1 MNGLQAAWERARSEL
16 SANLRLRVGV
26 WAVAF
31 IVLFYT
37 VLVQGD
43 RVTAAYDEYAGG
55 ADRYARAERLRG
67 QAQWSELLAAEQ
79 ARNEQ
84 LGALFWEAETQG
96 LAEASL
102 QAALQELL
110 KPLEFRNMRMQSGVS
125 QPVPDVPDLWQIQA
139 QVTAGYRQGAELQ
152 LLHKIATHPRKLVVN
167 RLDLVPQ
174 NRRLLM
180 IVSAYFTGIPAESE

>member
-1 MNGLQAAWERARSEL
+1 MNGLKAAWERVRSEL
-16 SANLRLRVGV
+16 AANLRLRLGA

-31 IVLFYT
+31 IVLFYA

-43 RVTAAYDEYAGG
+43 RVGAAYDEYADG
-55 ADRYARAERLRG
+55 ADRFARAERLRG
-67 QAQWSELLAAEQ
+67 QGEWSELLAAEQ

-84 LGALFWEAETQG
+84 LSALFWEAETQG

-110 KPLEFRNMRMQSGVS
+110 KPLEFRNMRIQSGVS
-125 QPVPDVPDLWQIQA
+125 QPVPEVPGLWQIQA
-139 QVTAGYRQGAELQ
+139 QVNAGYRQGAELQ

-174 NRRLLM
+174 NRRLLL
-180 IVSAYFTGIPAESE
+180 IVSAYFTGIPPASE

>member
-1 MNGLQAAWERARSEL
+1 MNGLKAAWQRVRSEL
-16 SANLRLRVGV
+16 AANLRLRLGA

-31 IVLFYT
+31 IVLFYA

-43 RVTAAYDEYAGG
+43 RVAAAYDDYADG
-55 ADRYARAERLRG
+55 ADRFARAERLRG
-67 QAQWSELLAAEQ
+67 QGEWSELLAAEQ
-79 ARNEQ
+79 ERNEQ
-84 LGALFWEAETQG
+84 LSALFWEAETQG

-110 KPLEFRNMRMQSGVS
+110 RPLEFRNMRIQSGVS
-125 QPVPDVPDLWQIQA
+125 QPVPDVPGLWQIQA
-139 QVTAGYRQGAELQ
+139 QVNAGYRQGAELQ

-174 NRRLLM
+174 NRRLLL
-180 IVSAYFTGIPAESE
+180 IVSAYFTGIPPASE

>member
-1 MNGLQAAWERARSEL
+1 MNGLKAAWQRVRSEL
-16 SANLRLRVGV
+16 AANLRLRLGA

-31 IVLFYT
+31 IVLFYA

-43 RVTAAYDEYAGG
+43 RVGAAYDEYADG
-55 ADRYARAERLRG
+55 ADRFARAERLRG
-67 QAQWSELLAAEQ
+67 QGEWSELLAAEQ

-84 LGALFWEAETQG
+84 LSALFWEAETQG

-102 QAALQELL
+102 QAALQEVLR
-110 KPLEFRNMRMQSGVS
+110 PLEFRNMRIQSGVS
-125 QPVPDVPDLWQIQA
+125 QPVPDVPGLWQIQA
-139 QVTAGYRQGAELQ
+139 QVNAGYRQGAELQ

-174 NRRLLM
+174 NRRLLL
-180 IVSAYFTGIPAESE
+180 IVSAYFTGIPPASE

>member
-26 WAVAF
+26 WAVAL

>member
-1 MNGLQAAWERARSEL
+1 MNGLKAAWQRVRSEL
-16 SANLRLRVGV
+16 AANLRLRLGA

-31 IVLFYT
+31 IVLFYA

-43 RVTAAYDEYAGG
+43 RVAAAYDEYADG
-55 ADRYARAERLRG
+55 ADRFARAERLRG
-67 QAQWSELLAAEQ
+67 QGEWSELLAAEQ
-79 ARNEQ
+79 ERNEQ
-84 LGALFWEAETQG
+84 LSALFWEAETQG

-110 KPLEFRNMRMQSGVS
+110 RPLEFRNMRIQSGVS
-125 QPVPDVPDLWQIQA
+125 QPVPDVPGLWQIQA
-139 QVTAGYRQGAELQ
+139 QVNAGYRQGAELQ

-174 NRRLLM
+174 NRRLLL
-180 IVSAYFTGIPAESE
+180 IVSAYFTGIPPASE

>member
-1 MNGLQAAWERARSEL
+1 MNGLKAAWQRVRSEL
-16 SANLRLRVGV
+16 AANLRLRLGA

-31 IVLFYT
+31 IVLFYA

-43 RVTAAYDEYAGG
+43 RVAAAYDEYADG
-55 ADRYARAERLRG
+55 ADRFARAERLRG
-67 QAQWSELLAAEQ
+67 QGEWSELLAAEQ
-79 ARNEQ
+79 ERNEQ
-84 LGALFWEAETQG
+84 LSALFWEAETQG

-110 KPLEFRNMRMQSGVS
+110 RPLEFRNMRIQSGVS
-125 QPVPDVPDLWQIQA
+125 QPVLDVPGLWQIQA
-139 QVTAGYRQGAELQ
+139 QVNAGYRQGAELQ

-174 NRRLLM
+174 NRRLLL
-180 IVSAYFTGIPAESE
+180 IVSAYFTGIPAASE

>member
-1 MNGLQAAWERARSEL
+1 MNGLKAVWERVRSEL
-16 SANLRLRVGV
+16 ATNLRLRLGA

-31 IVLFYT
+31 IVLFYA

-43 RVTAAYDEYAGG
+43 RVGAAYDEYADG
-55 ADRYARAERLRG
+55 ADRFARAERLRG
-67 QAQWSELLAAEQ
+67 QGEWSELLAAEQ
-79 ARNEQ
+79 DRNEQ
-84 LGALFWEAETQG
+84 LSALFWEAETQG

-110 KPLEFRNMRMQSGVS
+110 RPLEFRNMRIQSGVS
-125 QPVPDVPDLWQIQA
+125 QPVPDVPGLWQIQA
-139 QVTAGYRQGAELQ
+139 QVNAGYRQGAELQ

-174 NRRLLM
+174 NRRLLL
-180 IVSAYFTGIPAESE
+180 IVSAYFTGIPPVSE

>member
-1 MNGLQAAWERARSEL
+1 MNGLKAAWERVRSEL
-16 SANLRLRVGV
+16 AANLRLRLGA

-31 IVLFYT
+31 IVLFYA

-43 RVTAAYDEYAGG
+43 RVAAAYDEYADG
-55 ADRYARAERLRG
+55 ADRFARAERLRG
-67 QAQWSELLAAEQ
+67 QGEWSELLAAEQ
-79 ARNEQ
+79 ERNEQ
-84 LGALFWEAETQG
+84 LSALFWEAETQG

-110 KPLEFRNMRMQSGVS
+110 RPLEFRNMRIQSGVS
-125 QPVPDVPDLWQIQA
+125 QPVPDVPGLWQIQA
-139 QVTAGYRQGAELQ
+139 QVNAGYRQGAELQ

-174 NRRLLM
+174 NRRLLL
-180 IVSAYFTGIPAESE
+180 IVSAYFTGIPPASE

>member
-1 MNGLQAAWERARSEL
+1 MNGLKAAWERVRSEL
-16 SANLRLRVGV
+16 AANLRLRLGA

-31 IVLFYT
+31 IVLFYA

-43 RVTAAYDEYAGG
+43 RVAAAYDEYAAG
-55 ADRYARAERLRG
+55 ADRFARAERLRG
-67 QAQWSELLAAEQ
+67 QGEWSELLAAEQ
-79 ARNEQ
+79 ERNEQ
-84 LGALFWEAETQG
+84 LSALFWEAETQG

-110 KPLEFRNMRMQSGVS
+110 RPLEFRNMRIQSGVS
-125 QPVPDVPDLWQIQA
+125 QPVPDVPGLWQIQA
-139 QVTAGYRQGAELQ
+139 QVNAGYRQGAELQ

-174 NRRLLM
+174 NRRLLL
-180 IVSAYFTGIPAESE
+180 IVSAYFTGIPTESE

>member
-16 SANLRLRVGV
+16 AANLRLRLGA
-26 WAVAF
+26 WTVAF
-31 IVLFYT
+31 IVLFYA

-43 RVTAAYDEYAGG
+43 RVVAAFAGYTDS
-55 ADRYARAERLRG
+55 ADRFARAERLRG
-67 QAQWSELLAAEQ
+67 QGEWTELLAAERL
-79 ARNEQ
+79 RNEQ
-84 LGALFWEAETQG
+84 LSALFWEAETQG

-110 KPLEFRNMRMQSGVS
+110 GPLEFRNMRIQSGVS
-125 QPVPDVPDLWQIQA
+125 QPVPDVPGLWQIQA
-139 QVTAGYRQGAELQ
+139 QVNAGYRQGAELQ

-180 IVSAYFTGIPAESE
+180 IVSAYFTGIPNESE

>member
-1 MNGLQAAWERARSEL
+1 MNGLKAAWQRVRSEL
-16 SANLRLRVGV
+16 AANLRLRLGA

-43 RVTAAYDEYAGG
+43 RVAAAYDEYADG
-55 ADRYARAERLRG
+55 ADRFARAERLRG
-67 QAQWSELLAAEQ
+67 QGEWSELLAAEQ

-84 LGALFWEAETQG
+84 LSALFWEAETQG

-110 KPLEFRNMRMQSGVS
+110 RPLEFRNMRIQSGVS
-125 QPVPDVPDLWQIQA
+125 QPVLDVPGLWQIQA
-139 QVTAGYRQGAELQ
+139 QVNAGYRQGAELQ

-174 NRRLLM
+174 NRRLLL
-180 IVSAYFTGIPAESE
+180 IVSAYFTGIPPASE

>member
-1 MNGLQAAWERARSEL
+1 MNGLQAAWERVRSEL
-16 SANLRLRVGV
+16 ASNLRLRLGA

-31 IVLFYT
+31 IVLFYA

-43 RVTAAYDEYAGG
+43 RVAASYADYADG
-55 ADRYARAERLRG
+55 ADRFARAEKLRG
-67 QAQWSELLAAEQ
+67 QGEWSELLAAEQ
-79 ARNEQ
+79 MRNEQ
-84 LGALFWEAETQG
+84 LSALFWEAETQG

-110 KPLEFRNMRMQSGVS
+110 GPLEFRNMRIQSGVS
-125 QPVPDVPDLWQIQA
+125 QPVPDVPGLWQIQA
-139 QVTAGYRQGAELQ
+139 QVNAGYRQGAELQ
-152 LLHKIATHPRKLVVN
+152 LLHKIATHPRKLVIN

-180 IVSAYFTGIPAESE
+180 IVSAYFTGIPEPSE

>member
-1 MNGLQAAWERARSEL
+1 MNGLKAAWERVRSEL
-16 SANLRLRVGV
+16 AANLRLRLGA

-31 IVLFYT
+31 IVLFYA

-43 RVTAAYDEYAGG
+43 RVGAAYEGYVDG
-55 ADRYARAERLRG
+55 ADRFARAERLRG
-67 QAQWSELLAAEQ
+67 QGEWSELLAAERL
-79 ARNEQ
+79 RNEQ
-84 LGALFWEAETQG
+84 LSVLFWEAETQG

-102 QAALQELL
+102 QAALQDLL
-110 KPLEFRNMRMQSGVS
+110 KPLEFRNMRIQSGVS
-125 QPVPDVPDLWQIQA
+125 QPVPDVPGLWQIQA
-139 QVTAGYRQGAELQ
+139 QVNAGYRQGAELQ

>member
-1 MNGLQAAWERARSEL
+1 MNGLKAAWQRVRSEL
-16 SANLRLRVGV
+16 AANLRLRLGV

-31 IVLFYT
+31 IVLFYA

-43 RVTAAYDEYAGG
+43 RVAAAYDDYADG
-55 ADRYARAERLRG
+55 ADRFARAERLRG
-67 QAQWSELLAAEQ
+67 QGEWSELLAAEQ

-84 LGALFWEAETQG
+84 LSALFWEAETQG

-110 KPLEFRNMRMQSGVS
+110 RPLEFRNMRIQSGVS
-125 QPVPDVPDLWQIQA
+125 QPVLDVPGLWQIQA
-139 QVTAGYRQGAELQ
+139 QVNAGYRQGAELQ

-174 NRRLLM
+174 NRRLLL
-180 IVSAYFTGIPAESE
+180 IVSAYFTGIPPASE

>member
-1 MNGLQAAWERARSEL
+1 MNGLKAAWQRVRSEL
-16 SANLRLRVGV
+16 AANLRLRLGA

-43 RVTAAYDEYAGG
+43 RVAAAYDEYADG
-55 ADRYARAERLRG
+55 ADRFARAERLRG
-67 QAQWSELLAAEQ
+67 QGEWSELLAAEQ
-79 ARNEQ
+79 ERNEQ
-84 LGALFWEAETQG
+84 LSALFWEAETQG

-110 KPLEFRNMRMQSGVS
+110 RPLEFRNMRIQSGVS
-125 QPVPDVPDLWQIQA
+125 QPVLDVPGLWQIQA
-139 QVTAGYRQGAELQ
+139 QVNAGYRQGAELQ

-174 NRRLLM
+174 NRRLLL
-180 IVSAYFTGIPAESE
+180 IVSAYFTGIPAASE

>member
-1 MNGLQAAWERARSEL
+1 VNGLKAAWQRLRSEL
-16 SANLRLRVGV
+16 AANLRLRLGA

-31 IVLFYT
+31 IVLFYA

-43 RVTAAYDEYAGG
+43 RVGTAYEGYVDD
-55 ADRYARAERLRG
+55 ADRFARAERLRG
-67 QAQWSELLAAEQ
+67 QGEWSELLAAERL
-79 ARNEQ
+79 RNEQ
-84 LGALFWEAETQG
+84 LSVLFWEAETQG

-102 QAALQELL
+102 QAALQDLL
-110 KPLEFRNMRMQSGVS
+110 KPLEFRNMRIQSGVS
-125 QPVPDVPDLWQIQA
+125 QPVPDVPGLWQIQA
-139 QVTAGYRQGAELQ
+139 QVNAGYRQGAELQ

>member
-1 MNGLQAAWERARSEL
+1 MNGLKAAWQRVRSEL
-16 SANLRLRVGV
+16 AANLRLRLGA

-31 IVLFYT
+31 IVLFYA

-43 RVTAAYDEYAGG
+43 RVAAAYDEYADG
-55 ADRYARAERLRG
+55 ADRFARAERLRG
-67 QAQWSELLAAEQ
+67 QGEWSELLAAEQ
-79 ARNEQ
+79 ERNEQ
-84 LGALFWEAETQG
+84 LSALFWEAETQG

-110 KPLEFRNMRMQSGVS
+110 RPLEFRNMRIQSGVS
-125 QPVPDVPDLWQIQA
+125 QPVPDVPGLWQIQA
-139 QVTAGYRQGAELQ
+139 QVNAGYRQGAELQ

-174 NRRLLM
+174 NRRLLL
-180 IVSAYFTGIPAESE
+180 IVSAYFTGIPAASE

>member
-1 MNGLQAAWERARSEL
+1 MNGLKAAWQRLRSEL
-16 SANLRLRVGV
+16 AANLRLRVGA

-31 IVLFYT
+31 IVLFYA

-43 RVTAAYDEYAGG
+43 RVGAAFESYVDE
-55 ADRYARAERLRG
+55 ADRFARAERLRG
-67 QAQWSELLAAEQ
+67 QEEWGELLDAERL
-79 ARNEQ
+79 RNEQ
-84 LGALFWEAETQG
+84 LSVLFWEAETQG

-110 KPLEFRNMRMQSGVS
+110 GPLDFRNTRIQSGVS
-125 QPVPDVPDLWQIQA
+125 QPVPDVPGLWQIQA
-139 QVTAGYRQGAELQ
+139 QVNAGYRQGAELQ

-180 IVSAYFTGIPAESE
+180 IVSAYFTGIPVESE

>member
-1 MNGLQAAWERARSEL
+1 MNGLKAAWERVRSEL
-16 SANLRLRVGV
+16 AANLRLRLGA

-31 IVLFYT
+31 IVLFYA

-43 RVTAAYDEYAGG
+43 RVAAAYDEYADG
-55 ADRYARAERLRG
+55 ADRFARAERLRG
-67 QAQWSELLAAEQ
+67 QGEWSELLAAEQ
-79 ARNEQ
+79 ERNEQ
-84 LGALFWEAETQG
+84 LSALFWEAETQG

-110 KPLEFRNMRMQSGVS
+110 RPLEFRNMRIQSGVS
-125 QPVPDVPDLWQIQA
+125 QPVPDVPGLWQIQA
-139 QVTAGYRQGAELQ
+139 QVNAGYRQGAELQ

-174 NRRLLM
+174 NRRLLL

>member
-1 MNGLQAAWERARSEL
+1 MNGLKAAWQRLRSEL
-16 SANLRLRVGV
+16 AANLRLRLGA

-31 IVLFYT
+31 IVLFYA

-43 RVTAAYDEYAGG
+43 RVGTAYEGYVDD
-55 ADRYARAERLRG
+55 ADRFARAERLRG
-67 QAQWSELLAAEQ
+67 QGEWSELLAAERL
-79 ARNEQ
+79 RNEQ
-84 LGALFWEAETQG
+84 LSVLFWEAETQG

-102 QAALQELL
+102 QAALQDLL
-110 KPLEFRNMRMQSGVS
+110 KPLEFRNMRIQSGVS
-125 QPVPDVPDLWQIQA
+125 QPVPDVPGLWQIQA
-139 QVTAGYRQGAELQ
+139 QVNAGYRQGAELQ

>member
-1 MNGLQAAWERARSEL
+1 MNGLKAAWQRLRSEL
-16 SANLRLRVGV
+16 AANLRLRLGAWV
-26 WAVAF
+26 VAF
-31 IVLFYT
+31 IVLFYA

-43 RVTAAYDEYAGG
+43 RVGAAYEGYVDD
-55 ADRYARAERLRG
+55 ADRFARAERLRG
-67 QAQWSELLAAEQ
+67 QGEWSELLAAERL
-79 ARNEQ
+79 RNEQ
-84 LGALFWEAETQG
+84 LSVLFWEAETQG

-102 QAALQELL
+102 QAALQDLL
-110 KPLEFRNMRMQSGVS
+110 KPLEFRNMRIQSGVS
-125 QPVPDVPDLWQIQA
+125 QPVPDVPGLWQIQA
-139 QVTAGYRQGAELQ
+139 QVNAGYRQGAELQ

>member
-1 MNGLQAAWERARSEL
+1 MNGLKAAWERVRSEL
-16 SANLRLRVGV
+16 AANLRLRLGA

-31 IVLFYT
+31 IVLFYA

-43 RVTAAYDEYAGG
+43 RVGAAYDEYADG
-55 ADRYARAERLRG
+55 ADRFARAERLRG
-67 QAQWSELLAAEQ
+67 QGEWSELLAAEQ

-84 LGALFWEAETQG
+84 LSALFWEAETQG

-102 QAALQELL
+102 QAALQEVLR
-110 KPLEFRNMRMQSGVS
+110 PLEFRNMRIQSGVS
-125 QPVPDVPDLWQIQA
+125 QPVPDVPGLWQIQA
-139 QVTAGYRQGAELQ
+139 QVNAGYRQGAELQ

-174 NRRLLM
+174 NRRLLL
-180 IVSAYFTGIPAESE
+180 IVSAYFTGIPPASE

>member
-1 MNGLQAAWERARSEL
+1 MNGLKAAWERVRSEL
-16 SANLRLRVGV
+16 AASLRLRLGA

-31 IVLFYT
+31 IVLFYA

-43 RVTAAYDEYAGG
+43 RVAAAYDEYADG
-55 ADRYARAERLRG
+55 ADRFARAERLRG
-67 QAQWSELLAAEQ
+67 QGEWSELLAAEQ
-79 ARNEQ
+79 ERNEQ
-84 LGALFWEAETQG
+84 LSALFWEAETQG

-110 KPLEFRNMRMQSGVS
+110 RPLEFRNMRIQSGVS
-125 QPVPDVPDLWQIQA
+125 QPVPDVPGLWQIQA
-139 QVTAGYRQGAELQ
+139 QVNAGYRQGAELQ

-174 NRRLLM
+174 NRRLLL
-180 IVSAYFTGIPAESE
+180 IVSAYFTGIPTESE

>member
-1 MNGLQAAWERARSEL
+1 MNGLKAAWERVRSEL
-16 SANLRLRVGV
+16 AANLRLRLGA

-31 IVLFYT
+31 IVLFYA

-43 RVTAAYDEYAGG
+43 RVAAAYDEYADG
-55 ADRYARAERLRG
+55 ADRFARAERLRG
-67 QAQWSELLAAEQ
+67 QGEWSALLAAEQ
-79 ARNEQ
+79 ERNEQ
-84 LGALFWEAETQG
+84 LSALFWEAETQG

-110 KPLEFRNMRMQSGVS
+110 RPLEFRNLRIQSGVS
-125 QPVPDVPDLWQIQA
+125 QPVPDVPGLWQIQA
-139 QVTAGYRQGAELQ
+139 QVNAGYRQGAELQ

-174 NRRLLM
+174 NRRLLL
-180 IVSAYFTGIPAESE
+180 IVSAYFTGIPTESE

>member
-1 MNGLQAAWERARSEL
+1 MNGLKAAWQRVRSEL
-16 SANLRLRVGV
+16 AANLRLRLGA

-31 IVLFYT
+31 IVLFYA

-43 RVTAAYDEYAGG
+43 RVGAAYDEYADG
-55 ADRYARAERLRG
+55 ADRFARAERLRG
-67 QAQWSELLAAEQ
+67 QGEWSELLAAEQ
-79 ARNEQ
+79 ERNEQ
-84 LGALFWEAETQG
+84 LSALFWEAETQG

-110 KPLEFRNMRMQSGVS
+110 RPLEFRNMRIQSGVS
-125 QPVPDVPDLWQIQA
+125 QPVPDVPGLWQIQA
-139 QVTAGYRQGAELQ
+139 QVNAGYRQGAELQ

-174 NRRLLM
+174 NRRLLL
-180 IVSAYFTGIPAESE
+180 IVSAYFTGIPPVSE

>member
-1 MNGLQAAWERARSEL
+1 MNGLKAAWQRLRSEL
-16 SANLRLRVGV
+16 AANLRLRLGA

-31 IVLFYT
+31 IVLFYA

-43 RVTAAYDEYAGG
+43 RVGATYEGYVDG
-55 ADRYARAERLRG
+55 ADRFARAERLRG
-67 QAQWSELLAAEQ
+67 QGEWSELLAAERL
-79 ARNEQ
+79 RNEQ
-84 LGALFWEAETQG
+84 LSVLFWEAETQG

-102 QAALQELL
+102 QAALQEVL
-110 KPLEFRNMRMQSGVS
+110 KPLEFRNMRIQSGVS
-125 QPVPDVPDLWQIQA
+125 QPVPDVPGLWQIQA
-139 QVTAGYRQGAELQ
+139 QVNAGYRQGAELQ

-180 IVSAYFTGIPAESE
+180 IVSAYFTGIPTESE

>member
-1 MNGLQAAWERARSEL
+1 MNGLKAAWERVRSEL
-16 SANLRLRVGV
+16 AANLRLRLGA

-31 IVLFYT
+31 IVLFYA

-43 RVTAAYDEYAGG
+43 RVGAAYDEYADG
-55 ADRYARAERLRG
+55 ADRFARAERLRG
-67 QAQWSELLAAEQ
+67 QGEWSELLAAEQ
-79 ARNEQ
+79 ERNEQ
-84 LGALFWEAETQG
+84 LSALFWEAETQG

-110 KPLEFRNMRMQSGVS
+110 RPLEFRNMRIQSGVS
-125 QPVPDVPDLWQIQA
+125 QPVPDVPGLWQIQA
-139 QVTAGYRQGAELQ
+139 QVNAGYRQGAELQ

-174 NRRLLM
+174 NRRLLL
-180 IVSAYFTGIPAESE
+180 IVSAYFTGIPPASE

>member
-1 MNGLQAAWERARSEL
+1 MNGLKAVWERVRSEL
-16 SANLRLRVGV
+16 AANLRLRLGA

-31 IVLFYT
+31 IVLFYA

-43 RVTAAYDEYAGG
+43 RVGAAYDEYADG
-55 ADRYARAERLRG
+55 ADRFARAERLRG
-67 QAQWSELLAAEQ
+67 QGEWSELLAAEQ
-79 ARNEQ
+79 DRNEQ
-84 LGALFWEAETQG
+84 LSALFWEAETQG

-110 KPLEFRNMRMQSGVS
+110 RPLEFRNMRIQSGVS
-125 QPVPDVPDLWQIQA
+125 QPVPDVPGLWQIQA
-139 QVTAGYRQGAELQ
+139 QVNAGYRQGAELQ

-174 NRRLLM
+174 NRRLLL
-180 IVSAYFTGIPAESE
+180 IVSAYFTGIPPASE

>member
-1 MNGLQAAWERARSEL
+1 MNGLKAAWERVRSEL
-16 SANLRLRVGV
+16 AANLRLRLGA

-31 IVLFYT
+31 IVLFYA

-43 RVTAAYDEYAGG
+43 RVAAAYDEYADG
-55 ADRYARAERLRG
+55 ADRFARAERLRG
-67 QAQWSELLAAEQ
+67 QGEWSELLAAEQ
-79 ARNEQ
+79 ERNEQ
-84 LGALFWEAETQG
+84 LSALFWEAETQG

-110 KPLEFRNMRMQSGVS
+110 RPLEFRNMRIQSGVS
-125 QPVPDVPDLWQIQA
+125 QPVLDVPGLWQIQA
-139 QVTAGYRQGAELQ
+139 QVNAGYRQGAELQ

-174 NRRLLM
+174 NRRLLL
-180 IVSAYFTGIPAESE
+180 IVSAYFTGIPAASE

>member
-1 MNGLQAAWERARSEL
+1 MNGLKAAWQRVRSEL
-16 SANLRLRVGV
+16 AANLRLRLGV

-31 IVLFYT
+31 IVLFYA

-43 RVTAAYDEYAGG
+43 RVAAAYDDYADG
-55 ADRYARAERLRG
+55 ADRFARAERLRG
-67 QAQWSELLAAEQ
+67 QGEWSELLAAEQ
-79 ARNEQ
+79 ERNEQ
-84 LGALFWEAETQG
+84 LSALFWEAETQG

-110 KPLEFRNMRMQSGVS
+110 RPLEFRNMRIQSGVS
-125 QPVPDVPDLWQIQA
+125 QPVPDVPGLWQIQA
-139 QVTAGYRQGAELQ
+139 QVNAGYRQGAELQ

-174 NRRLLM
+174 NRRLLL
-180 IVSAYFTGIPAESE
+180 IVSAYFTGIPPASE

>member
-1 MNGLQAAWERARSEL
+1 MNGLKAAWERVRSEL
-16 SANLRLRVGV
+16 AANLRLRLGA

-31 IVLFYT
+31 IVLFYA

-43 RVTAAYDEYAGG
+43 RVAAAYDEYADG
-55 ADRYARAERLRG
+55 ADRFARAERLRG
-67 QAQWSELLAAEQ
+67 QGEWSELLAAEQ
-79 ARNEQ
+79 ERNEQ
-84 LGALFWEAETQG
+84 LSALFWEAETQG

-110 KPLEFRNMRMQSGVS
+110 RPLEFRNMRIQSGVS
-125 QPVPDVPDLWQIQA
+125 QPVPDVPGLWQIQA
-139 QVTAGYRQGAELQ
+139 QVNAGYRQGAELQ

-174 NRRLLM
+174 NRRLLL
-180 IVSAYFTGIPAESE
+180 IVSAYFTGIPTESE